1 MSFRGIPD
9 AQLDPHPRLTWLV
22 EMGFDL
28 GVRLLYRKQEIWPD
42 DARLV
47 PGTLIISNHQRDA
60 DVPVIGTTLCQRRGL
75 RFRWPLSFFV
85 AREDLFRGG
94 FLAEYFGGWPL
105 IGPLLGHVRLQWFF
119 KAARAYPMRRV
130 REFSLIETVEALRD
144 AGLGSAEVTEVFNA
158 RGQHEL
164 HARLG
169 ALPLRVAELDGRR
182 LRMLPHWGLRRLRL
196 SALRRIA
203 PAFRATVQ
211 QQLAGYAR
219 LLDAGRVVYIAPEG
233 LISETGRFGRVRQG
247 TRWLYRHAAAP
258 PAVLPV
264 ALSYDALAPGK
275 RRVLVHVGRLVRRLD
290 ASSEALFAAQLR
302 RLIQELYMLNPS
314 HLIARFL
321 VAGPLRFTTA
331 EFRAW
336 MQRALDL
343 ARTQGVAL
351 DPLLQRVPAGELWV
365 RRLRWLQR
373 RRLLDGKAGDWH
385 NVLDRTASPGWQ
397 QPANI
402 VRYLDNTLAEAAPG
416 LSRELPA

>member
-9 AQLDPHPRLTWLV
+9 AELDPHPRLTWLV

-28 GVRLLYRKQEIWPD
+28 SVRLMYRKQEIWPD

-47 PGTLIISNHQRDA
+47 PGTLIVSNHQRDA
-60 DVPVIGTTLCQRRGL
+60 DVPIIGTTLCQRRGL
-75 RFRWPLSFFV
+75 HFRWPLSFFV
-85 AREDLFRGG
+85 AREDLFRSG

-105 IGPLLGHVRLQWFF
+105 LGPLLGHVRLQWFF

-144 AGLGSAEVTEVFNA
+144 AGLGNAEVTEVFNA

-164 HARLG
+164 RALLG
-169 ALPLRVAELDGRR
+169 TLPLRVAELDGRR
-182 LRMLPHWGLRRLRL
+182 LRMLSHWGLRRLRL

-203 PAFRATVQ
+203 PAFRATVE
-211 QQLAGYAR
+211 QQLAGYVR

-264 ALSYDALAPGK
+264 ALSYDALTSGK
-275 RRVLVHVGRLVRRLD
+275 RRVLVHVGRLVRGLD
-290 ASSEALFAAQLR
+290 ASSEAQFAAQLR
-302 RLIQELYMLNPS
+302 RMIQELYVLNPS

-321 VAGPLRFTTA
+321 VAGPLRFSSD
-331 EFRAW
+331 EFCAW
-336 MQRALDL
+336 VKHALDL
-343 ARTQGVAL
+343 ARTHSVAL
-351 DPLLQRVPAGELWV
+351 DPLLRSELSDEFWV
-365 RRLRWLQR
+365 RRLRWLQQ
-373 RRLLDGKAGDWH
+373 RRLLAGKAGDWR
-385 NVLDRTASPGWQ
+385 NLLDRAAPPGWQ
-397 QPANI
+397 QPANV
-402 VRYLDNTLAEAAPG
+402 VRYLDNTLVEAAPG
-416 LSRELPA
+416 LSRELQS